1 MVKFKILEINQEKE
15 RIRLG
20 IKQLTTDPFEYFMNK
35 KSGDVITST
44 VDSSSNNGIQIYV
57 GNKNLLIQIKKN
69 HLAKELGLSY
79 PTMLA
84 KLDSPFS
91 FKVSELLL
99 LCEIVK
105 LDINELLIKY

>member
-1 MVKFKILEINQEKE
+1 MLMRFKQFNSQDQVRVTLILEMTK
-15 RIRLG
+15 
-20 IKQLTTDPFEYFMNK
+20 NK
-35 KSGDVITST
+35 VR
-44 VDSSSNNGIQIYV
+44 
-57 GNKNLLIQIKKN
+57 KN

-99 LCEIVK
+99 LCEVINMD
-105 LDINELLIKY
+105 LNELLIKY

>member
-1 MVKFKILEINQEKE
+1 MRFTQFKKQDEVRNTIILEMMKNK
-15 RIRLG
+15 IR
-20 IKQLTTDPFEYFMNK
+20 
-35 KSGDVITST
+35 
-44 VDSSSNNGIQIYV
+44 
-57 GNKNLLIQIKKN
+57 KN
-69 HLAKELGLSY
+69 HLAKELSLSY

-99 LCEIVK
+99 LCEIVE

>member
-1 MVKFKILEINQEKE
+1 MKFTQFKKQDEVRDTLVLEMMKNKI
-15 RIRLG
+15 R
-20 IKQLTTDPFEYFMNK
+20 
-35 KSGDVITST
+35 
-44 VDSSSNNGIQIYV
+44 
-57 GNKNLLIQIKKN
+57 KNY
-69 HLAKELGLSY
+69 LAIELGLTN

>member
-1 MVKFKILEINQEKE
+1 MRFTQFKKQDEVRNTLILEMMKNKIRKNQ
-15 RIRLG
+15 
-20 IKQLTTDPFEYFMNK
+20 
-35 KSGDVITST
+35 
-44 VDSSSNNGIQIYV
+44 
-57 GNKNLLIQIKKN
+57 
-69 HLAKELGLSY
+69 LAKSLGLSY

-84 KLDSPFS
+84 KLDNPFS

>member
-1 MVKFKILEINQEKE
+1 MMKNKI
-15 RIRLG
+15 R
-20 IKQLTTDPFEYFMNK
+20 
-35 KSGDVITST
+35 
-44 VDSSSNNGIQIYV
+44 
-57 GNKNLLIQIKKN
+57 KN
-69 HLAKELGLSY
+69 HLAKELSLSY

-99 LCEIVK
+99 LCEIVE

>member
-1 MVKFKILEINQEKE
+1 MKFTQFKNQDDVRDTLILEMMK
-15 RIRLG
+15 
-20 IKQLTTDPFEYFMNK
+20 NK
-35 KSGDVITST
+35 VR
-44 VDSSSNNGIQIYV
+44 
-57 GNKNLLIQIKKN
+57 KN

-105 LDINELLIKY
+105 LDINDLLIKY

>member
-1 MVKFKILEINQEKE
+1 MKNKI
-15 RIRLG
+15 R
-20 IKQLTTDPFEYFMNK
+20 
-35 KSGDVITST
+35 
-44 VDSSSNNGIQIYV
+44 
-57 GNKNLLIQIKKN
+57 KN
-69 HLAKELGLSY
+69 HLAKSLGLSY

-99 LCEIVK
+99 LCEIVN